1 MPESKVRKQAADK
14 KKAKDKVELDES
26 RAKSARLA
34 PGTRN
39 WVPAVFIPVGLLGV
53 LWMVVWQL
61 AGQSIGFMRAL
72 GDWNVAIGLVLIVA
86 SFSLMTLWK

>member
-14 KKAKDKVELDES
+14 KKAKDKAELSDGRE
-26 RAKSARLA
+26 KTARLA

-61 AGQSIGFMRAL
+61 AGQQIGFMRAM
-72 GDWNVAIGLVLIVA
+72 GDWNVLVGLVLIVA

>member
-1 MPESKVRKQAADK
+1 VPESKVRKQAADK

-72 GDWNVAIGLVLIVA
+72 GDWNVGSCSSSPA
-86 SFSLMTLWK
+86 SR

>member
-1 MPESKVRKQAADK
+1 MPESKVRKQAVDK
-14 KKAKDKVELDES
+14 KKAKDKAELSEARVE
-26 RAKSARLA
+26 AVRLA
-34 PGTRN
+34 PGGRN

-72 GDWNVAIGLVLIVA
+72 GDWNVGIGLVLIVA
-86 SFSLMTLWK
+86 SFALMTLWK